1 MQRNRQRLPLTALRT
16 FEVAAR
22 RLSFK
27 DAADE
32 LCVSATTVSNQI
44 RQLERDWN
52 CLLFVRKTRQVV
64 LTDKGQ
70 TLARVLTS
78 AFDDI
83 HSAIESHLPQSRKV
97 VTLAVGP
104 IFASRWLIPRLHR
117 FRQKHPDIELVL
129 HNSPRIS
136 GASELAV
143 TAAVDWGT
151 GEWAGLDVHPLFGV
165 TYSPV
170 LSPALL
176 ERFGNLDQPS
186 DLIRFPVIHQYDRS
200 EWQTWL
206 SAVGLPNLMPLN
218 ETTIVD
224 SNVVLQAAIDG
235 QAVVLGSFPLVDK
248 EIADGRLLR
257 PFSTDIW
264 PQRSFHLLTKP
275 GTKELP
281 ELLAVCNWLEAEA
294 LEFVDHQSMQPSR
307 KPKELIAPS

>member
-52 CLLFVRKTRQVV
+52 CRLFVRKTRQVI
-64 LTDKGQ
+64 LTDHGQ
-70 TLARVLTS
+70 TLASVLTR

-83 HSAIESHLPQSRKV
+83 HSTIDAHLPQSRKV

-117 FRQKHPDIELVL
+117 FRQKHPDVELVL

-136 GASELAV
+136 GAAEMTV

-151 GEWAGLDVHPLFGV
+151 GEWTGLDEQRLFSV
-165 TYSPV
+165 SYSPV
-170 LSPALL
+170 LSPDLIKRYGEL
-176 ERFGNLDQPS
+176 RQPS
-186 DLIRFPVIHQYDRS
+186 DLRQFPIIHQYDRS
-200 EWQTWL
+200 EWQTWFNTVDVADL
-206 SAVGLPNLMPLN
+206 TPLN

-248 EIADGRLLR
+248 EISDGRLLR
-257 PFSTDIW
+257 PFKTGFL
-264 PQRSFHLLTKP
+264 PKRSFYLLTKP
-275 GTKELP
+275 GSKDTP
-281 ELLAVCNWLEAEA
+281 ELAAVCSWLEAEA
-294 LEFVDHQSMQPSR
+294 QQYTERHADFV
-307 KPKELIAPS
+307 